1 MNNENLNFKKE
12 LLSLG
17 SKVRYTRESV
27 NLSQEK
33 LAEKI
38 GIHRTYVGMIE
49 RGEKNPT
56 FIMLL
61 RFSKALNIS
70 VTELVHFK

>member
-27 NLSQEK
+27 NLSQER

-70 VTELVHFK
+70 VTELVNFK